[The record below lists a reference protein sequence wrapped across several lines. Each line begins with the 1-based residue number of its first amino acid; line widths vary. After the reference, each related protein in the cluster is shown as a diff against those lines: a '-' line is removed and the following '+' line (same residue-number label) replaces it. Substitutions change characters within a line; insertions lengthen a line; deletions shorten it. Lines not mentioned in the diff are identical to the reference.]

1 MDEPMKLNEEQFY
14 ELKFN
19 ELRKINERLEKLE
32 KFIDPDSLLTVGE
45 MIEMYDMFM
54 SGPIT
59 EDSGED
65 NLYKLKKRRAND
77 FFTACLFVFTVVMA
91 KFYIKN

>member
-1 MDEPMKLNEEQFY
+1 MNEDMKSNDSFDY
-14 ELKFN
+14 DAKIN

-32 KFIDPDSLLTVGE
+32 KFIDPDSLLTVDE

-59 EDSGED
+59 VDSGQD
-65 NLYKLKKRRAND
+65 DL
-77 FFTACLFVFTVVMA
+77 
-91 KFYIKN
+91 

>member
-1 MDEPMKLNEEQFY
+1 MEESMKLNEEQFY

-19 ELRKINERLEKLE
+19 VLRKMNERLEKLE
-32 KFIDPDSLLTVGE
+32 KFIDPDSLLTIDE

-65 NLYKLKKRRAND
+65 NL
-77 FFTACLFVFTVVMA
+77 
-91 KFYIKN
+91 